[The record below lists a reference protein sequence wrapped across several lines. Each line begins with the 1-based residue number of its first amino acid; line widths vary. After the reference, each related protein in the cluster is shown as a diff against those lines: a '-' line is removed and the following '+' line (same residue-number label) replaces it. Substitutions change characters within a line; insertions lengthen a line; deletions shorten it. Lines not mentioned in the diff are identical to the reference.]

1 MSLIWDIVQSVE
13 RRAAMPL
20 RQHRAGISSHRQL
33 TFSDGCEMSQQEK
46 QQQRSTSA
54 SDVADTRVSADV
66 DTAASASDI
75 THPQNT
81 ESEEQKQKTAG
92 LQELEGGTGG
102 SDGLQ
107 ELGGTGGSEQLAMQ
121 QQSAAIH
128 IDQHTTNE
136 QVSSKLSTRGK
147 QSDEMNSNTKQSVK
161 TQQVIASENTM
172 TSSGSRV
179 ENTSASSNT
188 HESMV
193 PGCGTTPNTEDVADH
208 SG

>member
-1 MSLIWDIVQSVE
+1 
-13 RRAAMPL
+13 
-20 RQHRAGISSHRQL
+20 
-33 TFSDGCEMSQQEK
+33 MSQQEK
-46 QQQRSTSA
+46 QQHRSTSA
-54 SDVADTRVSADV
+54 SDVADTRASADV

-81 ESEEQKQKTAG
+81 VSEEQKQKTTG
-92 LQELEGGTGG
+92 LQELEGGTSG

-107 ELGGTGGSEQLAMQ
+107 ELEGGTSGSEQPAMQ

-136 QVSSKLSTRGK
+136 QVSSKLSTLGK
-147 QSDEMNSNTKQSVK
+147 QSDEMNSNTKQSVQ

-179 ENTSASSNT
+179 ENT